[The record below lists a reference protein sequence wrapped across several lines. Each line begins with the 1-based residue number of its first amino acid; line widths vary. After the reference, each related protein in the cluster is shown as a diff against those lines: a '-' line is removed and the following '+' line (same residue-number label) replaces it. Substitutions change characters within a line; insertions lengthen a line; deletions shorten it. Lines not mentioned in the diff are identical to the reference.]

1 MIIGFQNY
9 SFDWSIILTH
19 DHLMVLW
26 KLTSLEKSINIIQLA
41 KLFSENEAH
50 IHTGTSIFLKAECMN
65 VKMLGYKVQMVYTSC
80 WLRIEWLFF
89 HMVDINHYF

>member
-1 MIIGFQNY
+1 MMIGFQNY

-26 KLTSLEKSINIIQLA
+26 KLTSLENSINIIQLA

-50 IHTGTSIFLKAECMN
+50 IHTGT
-65 VKMLGYKVQMVYTSC
+65 
-80 WLRIEWLFF
+80 
-89 HMVDINHYF
+89 